1 MRPLKGKL
9 ILSFLAFAVLSLG
22 SAMSAKADVVVVG
35 GNVPQLDENVQ
46 FNDGQMGAVGN
57 PIFGTTNN
65 TMLLVRF
72 SGNEMLTSPS
82 GGQARVEAVDGSLNA
97 LTIDVPGG
105 SFTSLILN
113 LNAESTGT
121 VFFTATDTMGD
132 TFLSSFALGNGSNFF
147 TFTTMNNQR
156 IASVSFTTTVAVGMQ
171 LDDVRQVRIGGA
183 QLDRTPVPEPATMIL
198 LGTGLAG
205 IAAKVRKRRKGEP
218 EETV

>member
-1 MRPLKGKL
+1 
-9 ILSFLAFAVLSLG
+9 
-22 SAMSAKADVVVVG
+22 
-35 GNVPQLDENVQ
+35 
-46 FNDGQMGAVGN
+46 
-57 PIFGTTNN
+57 
-65 TMLLVRF
+65 
-72 SGNEMLTSPS
+72 
-82 GGQARVEAVDGSLNA
+82 
-97 LTIDVPGG
+97 
-105 SFTSLILN
+105 
-113 LNAESTGT
+113 
-121 VFFTATDTMGD
+121 MGD

-147 TFTTMNNQR
+147 TFTTINNQR